1 MQLTKAQ
8 TARLKY
14 TIEIARE
21 GKATLPQLANAHELA
36 QGAGLPNC
44 AAELRAHIRAVA
56 ADHHEAHHATGQ
68 QVATGVIS
76 GVITHFLLGAL

>member
-8 TARLKY
+8 AARLKY

-36 QGAGLPNC
+36 QQAGLVNC

-56 ADHHEAHHATGQ
+56 ADHDVPHQRAGRD
-68 QVATGVIS
+68 VLTGVIS
-76 GVITHFLLGAL
+76 GVITHALLGAL